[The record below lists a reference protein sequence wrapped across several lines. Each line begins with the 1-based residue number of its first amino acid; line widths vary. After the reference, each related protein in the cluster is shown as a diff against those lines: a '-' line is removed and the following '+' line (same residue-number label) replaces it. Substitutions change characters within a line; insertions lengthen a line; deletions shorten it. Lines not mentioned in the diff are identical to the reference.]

1 MTMRRTKIVCTIGP
15 ATESKEPLRALTDAG
30 MDVARLNFSHGTHE
44 WHGERIRLL
53 REIEAERG
61 RPIAIH
67 QDLCGPKLRVGEV
80 PASGVDLPR
89 GSECLLWTGAFEPGP
104 EPRIPVPLPG
114 LIEALKPGGLV
125 YMDDAQIEM
134 DVIERTA
141 KGVRCLVRH
150 GGTLLSRKGIT
161 APGADFRID
170 ALTPKDLADA
180 AFAIRS
186 GIDYIGVSFV
196 RRASDMDPVRALI
209 AEAGTQT
216 RVIAKIEKPEA
227 IEHLDEILAASD
239 GLMVARG
246 DLGVEVPLYQVP
258 VLQKQIIRACVAAG
272 KPVITA
278 TQMMESMI
286 KSPRPT
292 RAEVSDVANAV
303 YDGTSAVMLSG
314 ETAMGN
320 FPTETVRA
328 MAATAEYAEA
338 HLPYADLL
346 RDALSRDADTRTEA
360 LCQGV
365 TEIATDLGAAAIL
378 CSTTSGETARQ
389 FARMRPSLP
398 VIAATSDIATYR
410 RLALLWGVQ
419 PLLVPETTAAE
430 ERVAAMRAGAKA
442 MGWVR
447 AGQTVVITV
456 GVVVGSPGG
465 TTTFRLETI

>member
-1 MTMRRTKIVCTIGP
+1 MRRTKIVCTIGP
-15 ATESKEPLRALTDAG
+15 ATADEDSLRALAEAG

-53 REIEAERG
+53 RIIEAERG

-80 PASGVDLPR
+80 PPAGIDLPR

-104 EPRIPVPLPG
+104 PPRIPVPLPG
-114 LIEALKPGGLV
+114 LIEALRPGGLV

-134 DVIERTA
+134 TVVEKNDE
-141 KGVRCLVRH
+141 GVRCRVIH
-150 GGTLLSRKGIT
+150 GGTLMSRKGVT

-170 ALTPKDLADA
+170 ALTEKDLADA

-196 RRASDMDPVRALI
+196 RRASDMDPVRTLI
-209 AEAGTQT
+209 ASAGSSAK
-216 RVIAKIEKPEA
+216 VIAKIEKPEA
-227 IEHLDEILAASD
+227 LQYLDEILAASD

-286 KSPRPT
+286 RSPRPT

-314 ETAMGN
+314 ETAMGE
-320 FPTETVRA
+320 FPVETVRA
-328 MAATAEYAEA
+328 MAATAEYAEQ
-338 HLPYADLL
+338 HLPYARLL
-346 RDALSRDADTRTEA
+346 REGLERDADDRTEA

-365 TEIATDLGAAAIL
+365 TEIAVDLGASAIL
-378 CSTTSGETARQ
+378 CSTASGETARQ
-389 FARMRPSLP
+389 FARLRPAIP
-398 VIAATSDIATYR
+398 VLAATADVAAYR
-410 RLALLWGVQ
+410 GLALLWGVQ
-419 PLLVPETTAAE
+419 PLLVPETTDGEA
-430 ERVAAMRAGAKA
+430 RIAAMRTAARATGR
-442 MGWVR
+442 VQ
-447 AGQTVVITV
+447 AGQTVVVVAGPLV
-456 GVVVGSPGG
+456 GRPGG
-465 TTTFRLETI
+465 TTAFRVETI